1 MILPNV
7 RASFGRTEANL
18 VIGLLTR
25 GDSDERSR
33 QEERLREEGFD
44 AILDDPRTLNALLA
58 GWSISTAPA
67 PLVFYVLVRHVL
79 LESQLSDRAVADYV
93 ASLLVQFG
101 RGRRAFRVQEVDG
114 VEHEYLT
121 DLLAEV
127 DHGDERRAFL
137 TRAHLGDYA
146 LWQSGL
152 FPARITGRER
162 RGAPGMDYYEQMGA
176 TGYRLAARCSVAE
189 RHGLDGL
196 YRSCAGS
203 FPELRVA
210 LNRISDRYLFPVA
223 GDPVDRVLR
232 QVADQFSASYR
243 NN

>member
-1 MILPNV
+1 MAGKSVSRPKLDLPHGSSKKRLRGGQRNVRTDDAVRGTESGRSAAFLRCCTPPLPEALMILPNV

-67 PLVFYVLVRHVL
+67 PLVFNRVLVRHVL

-162 RGAPGMDYYEQMGA
+162 RGAPELLLRADGRQAIGWP
-176 TGYRLAARCSVAE
+176 RAAV
-189 RHGLDGL
+189 
-196 YRSCAGS
+196 
-203 FPELRVA
+203 
-210 LNRISDRYLFPVA
+210 
-223 GDPVDRVLR
+223 
-232 QVADQFSASYR
+232 
-243 NN
+243 